1 MDDFEEKRRF
11 EEAIKAGQSNLLAL
25 NLLNNWCTHA
35 EFIRTG
41 GVGFIE
47 AQMGLPIGHMGVQ
60 GKIANVF

>member
-41 GVGFIE
+41 GGW
-47 AQMGLPIGHMGVQ
+47 PH
-60 GKIANVF
+60 